1 MENYLWIIYVYNLA
15 PAAVCA
21 ALTTAFYIPI
31 RAVWL
36 KVRRIRREPLSVE
49 AARALFVGYIAALI
63 NIVWIPVPE
72 FIRMLFTDTEQ
83 LMRLSEN
90 GIYVR
95 GCEIFDCLFG
105 AAGVASVLEKF
116 EILANIVL
124 FVPLGF
130 LLPTAWRSLRWWQ
143 SDLICL
149 GTTCAVELVQ
159 PLIGRAGDLDDVI
172 ANALGG
178 IIGCAAAKLLLT
190 ILARGHDVS
199 YEKG

>member
-1 MENYLWIIYVYNLA
+1 MENYLWIIYVYNLV
-15 PAAVCA
+15 PASVCA

-36 KVRRIRREPLSVE
+36 KARRIRRKPLSVE
-49 AARALFVGYIAALI
+49 IARALFVGYIAALI

-72 FIRMLFTDTEQ
+72 FFRMLFTDTEQ

-90 GIYVR
+90 GLYVR

-105 AAGVASVLEKF
+105 GAGVLSVLEKF

-130 LLPTAWRSLRWWQ
+130 LLPTAWRPLRWWQ
-143 SDLICL
+143 TDLICL

-159 PLIGRAGDLDDVI
+159 PLLGRAGDLDDVL
-172 ANALGG
+172 ANAFGG

-190 ILARGHDVS
+190 IFARERDVS

>member
-1 MENYLWIIYVYNLA
+1 MENYLWIIYVYNLV
-15 PAAVCA
+15 PAAFCA
-21 ALTTAFYIPI
+21 ALIIVFYIPI

-36 KVRRIRREPLSVE
+36 KARHIRRKPLSVE
-49 AARALFVGYIAALI
+49 IARALFAGYIAALI
-63 NIVWIPVPE
+63 NIVWIPMPE
-72 FIRMLFTDTEQ
+72 FIRILFTDTEQ

-90 GIYVR
+90 GNYVR

-105 AAGVASVLEKF
+105 GAGVLSVLEKF

-124 FVPLGF
+124 FVPFGF
-130 LLPTAWRSLRWWQ
+130 LLPIAFGRLKWWQ

-159 PLIGRAGDLDDVI
+159 PLLGRAGDLDDVI

-178 IIGCAAAKLLLT
+178 SIGCAAAKLLLT
-190 ILARGHDVS
+190 IFAGGRGVS
-199 YEKG
+199 NERG